1 MSKGQIKTNNDSALI
16 EKKIQLRLESLPDKE
31 EIKILEAFGG
41 EGILWNEVKK
51 RTDKKIKI
59 LSIDKNDY
67 KKINLKG
74 DNIKFLKSINLDD
87 FDIIDLDSWGSPSN
101 QLDILKSKKY
111 KGIIHCTF
119 IQTMMGKVNN
129 NILLSNGYTKKMI
142 NKCPTLF
149 NKNGIDKL
157 LNFISIN
164 FGVSKFRIVTNNN
177 KNYFYFIVS

>member
-1 MSKGQIKTNNDSALI
+1 MSRGQIKTNNSLSLI
-16 EKKIQLRLESLPDKE
+16 EKKILLRLESLPDKD

-41 EGILWNEVKK
+41 EGIIWNEVKK

-67 KKINLKG
+67 KKVNLKG
-74 DNIKFLKSINLDD
+74 DNIKFLKSIDLDV

-101 QLDILKSKKY
+101 QLDVLKVKKY

-129 NILLSNGYTKKMI
+129 NILLSNGYTLNMI

-149 NKNGIDKL
+149 NKNGIYKL

-164 FGVSKFRIVTNNN
+164 FGVSLFRIVTNNN